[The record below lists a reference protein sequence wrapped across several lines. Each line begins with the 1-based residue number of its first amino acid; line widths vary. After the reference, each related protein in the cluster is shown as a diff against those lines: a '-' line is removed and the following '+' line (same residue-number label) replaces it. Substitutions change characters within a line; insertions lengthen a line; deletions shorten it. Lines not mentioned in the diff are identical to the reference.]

1 MKVKLDT
8 FEKEIEKNARKS
20 KPLTDSDKRKIEAMI
35 ENSKKER
42 KARNINIRISENDL
56 YWLRKRSADEGLP
69 YQTLIST
76 IIHKYLTEQLVDEK
90 SVIKAVH
97 LLRGSRR

>member
-1 MKVKLDT
+1 MKVTLDP
-8 FEKEIEKNARKS
+8 FEKEIERNANKS
-20 KPLTDSDKRKIEAMI
+20 KPLTAVEKRKIEAMI
-35 ENSKKER
+35 EKSRKER

-76 IIHKYLTEQLVDEK
+76 IIHKYLTDQLVDEK

-97 LLRGSRR
+97 LLRGSRK

>member
-8 FEKEIEKNARKS
+8 FEKEIERNARKS
-20 KPLTDSDKRKIEAMI
+20 KPLTDSEKRKIEAMI
-35 ENSKKER
+35 EKSKKER

-76 IIHKYLTEQLVDEK
+76 IIHKYLTDQLVDEK
-90 SVIKAVH
+90 SVMKAVNM
-97 LLRGSRR
+97 LRGSRR

>member
-1 MKVKLDT
+1 MKVTLDP
-8 FEKEIEKNARKS
+8 FEKEIERNANKS
-20 KPLTDSDKRKIEAMI
+20 KPLTATKKRKIEAMI
-35 ENSKKER
+35 EKSRKER

-76 IIHKYLTEQLVDEK
+76 IIHKYLTDQLVDEK

-97 LLRGSRR
+97 LLRGSRK

>member
-8 FEKEIEKNARKS
+8 FEKEIERNAHKS
-20 KPLTDSDKRKIEAMI
+20 KPLAETEKRKIEAMI
-35 ENSKKER
+35 EKSGKER

-76 IIHKYLTEQLVDEK
+76 IIHKYLTDQLVDEK